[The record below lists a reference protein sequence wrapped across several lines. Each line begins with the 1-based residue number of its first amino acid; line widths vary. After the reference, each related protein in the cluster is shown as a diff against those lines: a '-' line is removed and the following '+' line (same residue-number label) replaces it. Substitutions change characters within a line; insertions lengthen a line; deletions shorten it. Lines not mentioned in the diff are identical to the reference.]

1 MSNIFESMQ
10 MDTNDTLNSLE
21 NAQKVLS
28 GAQEAVSDA
37 QEAVDT
43 ANAVAANAN
52 AAVVDAN
59 NTNEQVTAYAVAKV
73 QDVLNDL
80 TTASATT
87 STDDNG
93 SASTNPPLQPSSD
106 DNGSAS
112 TTPPSPPPQSSQPVS
127 EPAPVSVSEPA
138 PVSNDLLGSGPENN
152 PAFHDDVHN
161 MMGNEVI
168 HGNNVVPSVDNVDT
182 VEQEQLSEILSTVR
196 DTNNHVEQIHTS
208 VNNLTNTVNDVLTN
222 EGLHPNNKV
231 DNFDNTEIEGFTNE
245 IVEGFSRFKMS
256 SVLLAISLLVLMVL
270 GYLYVSNN
278 VFSSDSSIELT
289 DTPFMDMDFD

>member
-1 MSNIFESMQ
+1 MSNIFESMNST
-10 MDTNDTLNSLE
+10 TNDEALAALE
-21 NAQKVLS
+21 K
-28 GAQEAVSDA
+28 
-37 QEAVDT
+37 AVDS
-43 ANAVAANAN
+43 AKEDVNAAN

-59 NTNEQVTAYAVAKV
+59 NTSDQVTADAVVQV
-73 QDVLNDL
+73 QDALNDL
-80 TTASATT
+80 VNVTA

-93 SASTNPPLQPSSD
+93 STPTN
-106 DNGSAS
+106 
-112 TTPPSPPPQSSQPVS
+112 PPSPPPSPSQSTAGAS

-138 PVSNDLLGSGPENN
+138 PVSVSNDLLGSVPENN
-152 PAFHDDVHN
+152 PDVHN
-161 MMGNEVI
+161 MDNEVLNV
-168 HGNNVVPSVDNVDT
+168 NNVVPSVDNANA

-208 VNNLTNTVNDVLTN
+208 VNNLSNTVNDVLTN
-222 EGLHPNNKV
+222 EGLLPNNNV